1 MARPR
6 GFEPDEA
13 LTAIKEAFWRGGYDA
28 TSLRDI
34 EQATGLNKQSLY
46 RLYGDKRGMYLKAVD
61 HYSAHEA
68 TAAGVLLGVEA
79 GDGADDNL
87 PARARFARLFGR
99 VVDIAVAGDRRGC
112 FFCNVSIDQAHRD
125 ARVRAA
131 AMHGM
136 EAMRATFEQALGV
149 DGEAASAD
157 IRQKA
162 AGLLTAY
169 LGLRVMVRAGFDE
182 AALRAA
188 VDDALAGISG
198 AG

>member
-1 MARPR
+1 VARPR

-46 RLYGDKRGMYLKAVD
+46 RLYGDKRGMYLKAID

-68 TAAGVLLGVEA
+68 MAAGVLLG
-79 GDGADDNL
+79 DGEEGS
-87 PARARFARLFGR
+87 RARFARLFGR

-125 ARVRAA
+125 ERVREA
-131 AMHGM
+131 AMRGM
-136 EAMRATFEQALGV
+136 EAMRATFEEALGAQ
-149 DGEAASAD
+149 GEAAPAN

-162 AGLLTAY
+162 AGLLIAY

-182 AALRAA
+182 AALRCA
-188 VDDALAGISG
+188 VDDALAGI
-198 AG
+198 

>member
-28 TSLRDI
+28 TSMRDI

-46 RLYGDKRGMYLKAVD
+46 RLYGDKRGMYLKAID

-68 TAAGVLLGVEA
+68 TAAGVLLG
-79 GDGADDNL
+79 DGAQDS
-87 PARARFARLFGR
+87 ARARFARLFGR

-125 ARVRAA
+125 ERVRAA
-131 AMHGM
+131 AMRGM
-136 EAMRATFEQALGV
+136 EAMRATFEQALGAR
-149 DGEAASAD
+149 GEAAPAN

-162 AGLLTAY
+162 AGLLIAY

-182 AALRAA
+182 AALRCA
-188 VDDALAGISG
+188 VDDALAGI
-198 AG
+198 

>member
-6 GFEPDEA
+6 GFEPDDA

-28 TSLRDI
+28 TSMRDI

-46 RLYGDKRGMYLKAVD
+46 RLYGDKRGMYLKAID

-68 TAAGVLLGVEA
+68 TAAGVLLG
-79 GDGADDNL
+79 DGEEGS
-87 PARARFARLFGR
+87 RARFARLFGL
-99 VVDIAVAGDRRGC
+99 VDIAVAGDRRGC
-112 FFCNVSIDQAHRD
+112 FFCNASIDQAHRD

-131 AMHGM
+131 AMRGM
-136 EAMRATFEQALGV
+136 EAMRATFEEALGAQ
-149 DGEAASAD
+149 GEAAN

-182 AALRAA
+182 AALRCA
-188 VDDALAGISG
+188 VDDALAGI
-198 AG
+198 